1 MRWPL
6 SIGLFHF
13 FAKIGQFPMFLA
25 VERFWRSWLQITV
38 LHKAR
43 VHLAL
48 NRDVALVNF
57 VQASRLTSWSWKT
70 VAHAKAGRCRVC
82 SSKNHRIW
90 KIHIPI
96 GCTIAK
102 SRCSGLGKCRNRIL
116 SLTAQLTL
124 FVTVGANFNI
134 CPRVLI
140 DISHDRKE
148 PLKIIY
154 GDNDTVTARLAYLT
168 KTIREEEAHC
178 DSRV

>member
-6 SIGLFHF
+6 SIALFHF

-70 VAHAKAGRCRVC
+70 VAHAKQAGAGYV
-82 SSKNHRIW
+82 HRRTIESGKFTSLLAVQYNC
-90 KIHIPI
+90 KIALLRSWQMP
-96 GCTIAK
+96 
-102 SRCSGLGKCRNRIL
+102 
-116 SLTAQLTL
+116 
-124 FVTVGANFNI
+124 
-134 CPRVLI
+134 
-140 DISHDRKE
+140 E
-148 PLKIIY
+148 
-154 GDNDTVTARLAYLT
+154 
-168 KTIREEEAHC
+168 
-178 DSRV
+178 